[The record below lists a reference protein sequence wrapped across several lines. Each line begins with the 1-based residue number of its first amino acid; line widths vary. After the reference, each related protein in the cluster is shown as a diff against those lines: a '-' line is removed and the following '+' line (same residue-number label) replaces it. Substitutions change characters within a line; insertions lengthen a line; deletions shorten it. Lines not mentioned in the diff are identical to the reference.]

1 MNIQKTSKDVFLAID
16 ANAIVH
22 RAFHA
27 YPSTLQTEDGVQ
39 VNAVYGFTVML
50 LEALKQFHPEYV
62 LCAFDTKA
70 PTFRH
75 IEFAEYKGTRK
86 PTDQSLLDQFPLVE
100 EVLKAFNIPI
110 IKQEGFEADDILG
123 TISKMVDSGK
133 WKDSNLDFY
142 ILSGDRDL
150 LQLVKNDIR
159 VCLPSG
165 NFKNLV
171 LYDADEV
178 FKYMG
183 IYPNQIIDY
192 KAIVGDTSDN
202 IPGIKG
208 IGNKTAVDLLKEY
221 GEMDEIYKNL
231 NKLKPRLQVLF
242 GEGIEQAEM
251 SRMLATIEQNMHI
264 DVHLEACRTRDFDRS
279 NVLEIFKRFSF
290 RSLMSKLDDLFGK
303 EDNTSSP
310 QLSIFETNSNS
321 EIEWQSL
328 DTFNNLMEKSQEMVI
343 GYVSKDESYNGEP
356 YYVVRFDF
364 TDGGSQDGLFRDI
377 AIQIPKECVTTFY
390 NWEELTAQKHISLNY
405 DKSLDVLL
413 FAHNISS
420 GRKTLS
426 FKDLAFDYAGK
437 VFEEKLTP
445 LKMTDILDAIV
456 EIKGREI
463 KKANE
468 TELYEYTQK
477 SIKEYLKVD
486 GDYLQNVV
494 KKVEMPVSEILGKME
509 RRGIKID
516 VQYLTKLDSE
526 VKTSLDDLSK
536 GIFDSV
542 GHEFNLNSPKQ
553 LADVLFNE
561 LQLPLVG
568 KQSTREDVLEGL
580 VGAHPCVEKLLE
592 YREVSKIYGTY
603 TSPLLEMA
611 KNDSNTSIHTDF
623 KQTGTTS
630 GRFSSVNPNMQN
642 LPASGNWSAK
652 LRKAFVPNDGFKFV
666 GMDYAQMEL
675 RIMADMS
682 RDDLLIKDFRDG
694 LDIHK
699 ATAARILEK
708 DIEDVTKAERGA
720 GKTVNFAILFGQ
732 TAFGLSRLLKIDAQK
747 AAEYI
752 QHYFEH
758 YVGVE
763 NYIRILE
770 KEAYARGFVQSML
783 GTTRRIAAVK
793 SRNITARRAA
803 LREAVNMPIQGTE
816 ADIMKLGMV
825 KLNEMI
831 EREFDNDA
839 YILLQI
845 HDEFVFEVKESRVE
859 EFRDKVCDILRN
871 AASLETSLEVHDSIG
886 NDLSELK

>member
-1 MNIQKTSKDVFLAID
+1 MNIQKTSKDIFLAID
-16 ANAIVH
+16 ANAIIH

-27 YPSTLQTEDGVQ
+27 YPPNLQTEDGVQ

-62 LCAFDTKA
+62 VCAFDTKA

-133 WKDSNLDFY
+133 WKNENLDFY

-171 LYDADEV
+171 LYDTEEV

-183 IYPNQIIDY
+183 VYPYQIIDY
-192 KAIVGDTSDN
+192 KAIVGDPSDN

-208 IGNKTAVDLLKEY
+208 IGGKTAVELLKEY
-221 GEMDEIYKNL
+221 GDFDNIYKNL
-231 NKLKPRLQVLF
+231 TKLKPRLQVLF

-251 SRMLATIEQNMHI
+251 SKMLATIEQYMHVDI
-264 DVHLEACRTRDFDRS
+264 RLEACRTKDFERS
-279 NVLEIFKRFSF
+279 NVLEIFKKFSF
-290 RSLMSKLDDLFGK
+290 RSLMNSIDTLFGK
-303 EDNTSSP
+303 EVQSSSP
-310 QLSIFETNSNS
+310 QLSIFDTNSNS
-321 EIEWQSL
+321 DIQWESVETFKKYAKESKKISVVYISSEESYSNTPYYMVRFISQDTKITDMLFKDIDSQLPMEVETLFYGWESL
-328 DTFNNLMEKSQEMVI
+328 VAKKHLQLNYEKS
-343 GYVSKDESYNGEP
+343 
-356 YYVVRFDF
+356 FD
-364 TDGGSQDGLFRDI
+364 I
-377 AIQIPKECVTTFY
+377 
-390 NWEELTAQKHISLNY
+390 
-405 DKSLDVLL
+405 LL
-413 FAHNISS
+413 FAHLISS
-420 GRKTLS
+420 GKKTEI

-437 VFEEKLTP
+437 VFDEKLSP
-445 LKMTDILDAIV
+445 LKMGDVLSAAE
-456 EIKGREI
+456 EIMEKEI
-463 KKANE
+463 ERADG
-468 TELYEYTQK
+468 TELYDYTK
-477 SIKEYLKVD
+477 RGIGENLKVD
-486 GDYLQNVV
+486 EKYLVNVV

-509 RRGIKID
+509 RRGIKMDIK
-516 VQYLTKLDSE
+516 YLEELNSE
-526 VKTSLDDLSK
+526 VKGSLDRLSRE
-536 GIFDSV
+536 IFDSV
-542 GHEFNLNSPKQ
+542 GHEFNINSPKQ
-553 LADVLFNE
+553 LGDVLFNE
-561 LQLPLVG
+561 LQLPAG
-568 KQSTREDVLEGL
+568 AKPSTREDVLEGL
-580 VGAHPCVEKLLE
+580 VGTHPCVEKLLE
-592 YREVSKIYGTY
+592 YREVSKVYGTY
-603 TSPLLEMA
+603 TAPLLEMA
-611 KNDSNTSIHTDF
+611 QNDPNNSIHTDF

-642 LPASGNWSAK
+642 IPASGTWSEK
-652 LRKAFVPNDGFKFV
+652 LRKAFIPNDGFKFV

-682 RDDLLIKDFRDG
+682 EDDLLIKDFKDD

-708 DIEDVTKAERGA
+708 EVEEVTKAERGV

-732 TAFGLSRLLKIDAQK
+732 TPFGLARLLKIDAQK
-747 AAEYI
+747 ASEYI

-770 KEAYARGFVQSML
+770 KEAYKKGFVQSML

-825 KLNEMI
+825 KLNELI
-831 EREFDNDA
+831 ETEFENEA
-839 YILLQI
+839 YLLLQI
-845 HDEFVFEVKESRVE
+845 HDEFV
-859 EFRDKVCDILRN
+859 
-871 AASLETSLEVHDSIG
+871 LEVREERLKEFEKKVSSILKNVVVLQAPLDVHASTG
-886 NDLSELK
+886 SNLSELK